1 VVEAHFFLCHCADPL
16 FFLDFSA
23 FAKILLTSEEALVLL
38 NQFSKGYQQTQ
49 EIMSIS
55 ITLAT
60 MIVFGVACLS
70 LHAKSYHLIVLVD
83 MQLGQQGLYLNNQQ
97 EHELRKHLK

>member
-1 VVEAHFFLCHCADPL
+1 VVESHFFLCHCADPL

-23 FAKILLTSEEALVLL
+23 FAKILLISEEALVLL

-70 LHAKSYHLIVLVD
+70 LRAKSYHLIVLVD
-83 MQLGQQGLYLNNQQ
+83 MQLGQQGSYF
-97 EHELRKHLK
+97 E